1 MWDEQLGALR
11 ERFRVLRYDHRG
23 HGRSEVP
30 PAPYTIDELGAD
42 LLALLDE
49 LELER
54 VRFAGLSLGGMVGMW
69 LAAHA
74 PERVERLAL
83 LCTSAHFE
91 DPGPWTDRAARVRA
105 DGTAAIAQELVARWF
120 TPAFPARAPQTVARF
135 VGVLAATSDEG
146 YAGCCDAL
154 AVMDLRGHLGAITA
168 PTLVVAGADD
178 PATPAGHTEALAAAI
193 GGARLEV
200 VAGAA
205 HLANVEQPER
215 VTRLLLDHLADADPG
230 TSVRRQ
236 VLGDEHVDRAVA
248 ATTAFTADFQA
259 FITRYVWGD
268 VWARPGLDRRTRSA
282 ITLAMLATLGHD
294 EELAMHVR
302 AALGNGL
309 TADEIK
315 EVLLQ
320 VAVYAGVPAAN
331 RAFKVAQRVLDGP
344 PGQR

>member
-1 MWDEQLGALR
+1 MWDDQLGALR

-30 PAPYTIDELGAD
+30 PAPYTIDELGSD

-54 VRFAGLSLGGMVGMW
+54 VSFAGLSLGGMVGMW

-120 TPAFPARAPQTVARF
+120 TPAFPARAPQTVARV

-154 AVMDLRGHLGAITA
+154 AAMDLRGRLGAITA
-168 PTLVVAGADD
+168 PTLIVAGAED
-178 PATPAGHTEALAAAI
+178 PATPAAHTEALAAAI

-215 VTRLLLDHLADADPG
+215 VTRLLLDHLADAGPG

-259 FITRYVWGD
+259 FITRYAWGD

-331 RAFKVAQRVLDGP
+331 RAFKIAQRVLDGP
-344 PGQR
+344 PDQP